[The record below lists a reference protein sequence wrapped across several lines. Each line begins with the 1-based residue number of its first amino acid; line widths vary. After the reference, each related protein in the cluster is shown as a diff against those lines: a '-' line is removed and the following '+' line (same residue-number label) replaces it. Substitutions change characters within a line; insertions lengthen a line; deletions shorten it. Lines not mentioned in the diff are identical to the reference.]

1 MSTVVIT
8 GTGGMG
14 LAIARRLGSGRRL
27 LLADYSEDA
36 LKKAATT
43 FGDAGFNV
51 ATKQVDVADAESVS
65 TFAEHAKGLGNVDIV
80 VHTAGISP
88 TGGPASRIYDINL
101 LGTIHVVDAFK
112 DIIVPGGSM
121 VCMASTAGHVELG
134 LPAEVKN
141 HLTTAPPSQV
151 LNTPAIDSEKDD
163 GQKAY
168 CISKVT
174 NILRV
179 RAAAADYGK
188 RNVRINT
195 ISPGF
200 ISTPMGQD
208 LLKGVLAQSIT
219 QYIETT
225 PLSRKGT
232 EEDIADAVVFLTS
245 PQASFITG
253 TDLLIDGGA
262 TTLLPKSV

>member
-8 GTGGMG
+8 GIGGMG

-27 LLADYSEDA
+27 LLADYSQDA

-51 ATKQVDVADAESVS
+51 NTKQVDVADAESVRA
-65 TFAEHAKGLGNVDIV
+65 FAEHAKSLGKVEIV

-101 LGTIHVVDAFK
+101 VGTIHVMDAFR
-112 DIIVPGGSM
+112 DIIAPGGSM

-141 HLTTAPPSQV
+141 HLTTSPPSKV
-151 LNTPAIDSEKDD
+151 LDTPAIDLEKDD

-168 CISKVT
+168 CVSKVT
-174 NILRV
+174 NIMRV
-179 RAAAADYGK
+179 RAAAAEYGK

-208 LLKGVLAQSIT
+208 LLEGAMAEQIG
-219 QYIETT
+219 QFIETT

-262 TTLLPKSV
+262 TAASPNFK

>member
-8 GTGGMG
+8 GIGGMG

-27 LLADYSEDA
+27 LLADHSEDA

-51 ATKQVDVADAESVS
+51 ETKQVDVADAESVRS
-65 TFAEHAKGLGNVDIV
+65 FAEHAKSLGNVEIV

-88 TGGPASRIYDINL
+88 TGAPASRIYDVNL
-101 LGTIHVVDAFK
+101 VGTIHVVDAFK
-112 DIIVPGGSM
+112 DIIAPGGSM

-134 LPAEVKN
+134 LPAEIKQ
-141 HLTTAPPSQV
+141 HLTTAPPSKV
-151 LNTPAIDSEKDD
+151 LDIPAIDLEKDE

-168 CISKVT
+168 CIAKVS

-179 RAAAADYGK
+179 KAACIEYGK

-208 LLKGVLAQSIT
+208 LLQGELAGPIT
-219 QYIETT
+219 QYIEAQ
-225 PLSRKGT
+225 PLPRKGT

-245 PQASFITG
+245 SQASFITG
-253 TDLLIDGGA
+253 ADLLVDGGA
-262 TTLLPKSV
+262 TALPSSM